1 MPGVRDARAIEPKM
15 AGLVLLAESDP
26 FNLRLL
32 QELCEEAGFS
42 VVTAGDG
49 DTALNVIARQR
60 PALIV
65 LDASL
70 ITADGADVLEVL
82 QSDPALAP
90 IPVLLCSDAGDEE
103 GRRRGLDLGAHDFVT
118 RPYRVHEVEARIRNA
133 LRLAEAEEVAA
144 AARRTLSAPPTEGP
158 DPLTHAGG
166 AVQLRIT
173 LEYEATRAVRY
184 EHAITCVVMRISNFD
199 EIVAASEDSAA
210 GLVVQLATGVRRA
223 IRSIDHLFRSDT
235 DEFTLLLPE
244 TTSAD
249 AGIVLDRLRAAARDA
264 SSAIEP
270 RPTTKLGSAAIEPGS
285 EITDGDALWRAA
297 RAALV
302 EIA

>member
-1 MPGVRDARAIEPKM
+1 MP
-15 AGLVLLAESDP
+15 GLVLLAESDP

-32 QELCEEAGFS
+32 QELCEGAGFT

-70 ITADGADVLEVL
+70 RTPDGADVLEVL
-82 QSDPALAP
+82 QSDPALAH
-90 IPVLLCSDAGDEE
+90 IPVLLTNDAGDDEA
-103 GRRRGLDLGAHDFVT
+103 RRRGLALGAHDFVT

-133 LRLAEAEEVAA
+133 LRLAAAEGVAD
-144 AARRTLSAPPTEGP
+144 AARSDLAASPTDGL

-166 AVQLRIT
+166 AAQLRIT

-184 EHAITCVVMRISNFD
+184 EHPIICVVLRIANF
-199 EIVAASEDSAA
+199 EQVAEASEESAA
-210 GLVVQLATGVRRA
+210 GLVVQLATHVRHA
-223 IRSIDHLFRSDT
+223 IRGIDHLFRSDT
-235 DEFTLLLPE
+235 DELTVLLPE

-249 AGIVLDRLRAAARDA
+249 AGVVIDRLRDAARDA
-264 SSAIEP
+264 SAAIEP
-270 RPTTKLGSAAIEPGS
+270 RPAMELGSAAIEPGS
-285 EITDGDALWRAA
+285 DITDGDTLWREA
-297 RAALV
+297 RAALRP
-302 EIA
+302 IG